1 MDLNYAAHDPT
12 FSPTTG
18 GRTLAYLVKPHG
30 EGPFAGVIYLH
41 WLGAGNSTRAQ
52 FLDEAVAMA
61 QRGAIGLLVQGYF
74 PWMANPAG
82 DERDRPLITGQVA
95 ELRRAIDFLLV
106 QPGVDPDRLG
116 FVGHDFGATY
126 GGTLAGVEQ
135 PPKDLCP
142 GGGGT
147 QFLGLRR
154 PVYPSRKIL
163 PDHPRSRPDP
173 ICLPGFSSK
182 RFLPIWGQGWLAGKG
197 HRYGIL
203 QCRQRTKEARMVRRY
218 P

>member
-1 MDLNYAAHDPT
+1 M
-12 FSPTTG
+12 
-18 GRTLAYLVKPHG
+18 AYLVKPHG

-41 WLGAGNSTRAQ
+41 GLGAGNSTRAQ

-126 GGTLAGVEQ
+126 GGTLAGVEHRLKTYVLAGNDRLRTNAGLDI
-135 PPKDLCP
+135 PSSEKYFRSSTISTR
-142 GGGGT
+142 T
-147 QFLGLRR
+147 QYIYQASPASVFFQFGA
-154 PVYPSRKIL
+154 
-163 PDHPRSRPDP
+163 
-173 ICLPGFSSK
+173 
-182 RFLPIWGQGWLAGKG
+182 QGWLAGKG
-197 HRYGIL
+197 HRYGVL
-203 QCRQRTKEARMVRRY
+203 QCRQRAKEARMVRRY